1 MYKLPKVKAK
11 CWGSQRKSARA
22 RIILQNFPSL
32 SKNNAADLAVPI
44 SIKLKSNI
52 METPK
57 EDDIITN
64 ADESKRLP
72 DENPEPLEGV
82 KKEETGIL
90 DNEPEGKEEGGNV
103 AAKDEADTRK
113 LDGSNANNL
122 RTK

>member
-1 MYKLPKVKAK
+1 
-11 CWGSQRKSARA
+11 
-22 RIILQNFPSL
+22 
-32 SKNNAADLAVPI
+32 
-44 SIKLKSNI
+44 

-82 KKEETGIL
+82 KKDEVEIKQPKQTDIL
-90 DNEPEGKEEGGNV
+90 DAEPEGKEEAGNV
-103 AAKDEADTRK
+103 AAKDEKDTRE

>member
-1 MYKLPKVKAK
+1 
-11 CWGSQRKSARA
+11 
-22 RIILQNFPSL
+22 
-32 SKNNAADLAVPI
+32 
-44 SIKLKSNI
+44 

-72 DENPEPLEGV
+72 DENPEPLTGV
-82 KKEETGIL
+82 RKKEVDIL
-90 DNEPEGKEEGGNV
+90 DTEYEGKEEGGNV
-103 AAKDEADTRK
+103 AAKNEEDTRK

>member
-1 MYKLPKVKAK
+1 
-11 CWGSQRKSARA
+11 
-22 RIILQNFPSL
+22 
-32 SKNNAADLAVPI
+32 
-44 SIKLKSNI
+44 

-72 DENPEPLEGV
+72 DENPEPLTGT
-82 KKEETGIL
+82 KKSEVDIL
-90 DNEPEGKEEGGNV
+90 DNEYEGKEEGGNI
-103 AAKDEADTRK
+103 AAKKEEDTRK

>member
-1 MYKLPKVKAK
+1 
-11 CWGSQRKSARA
+11 
-22 RIILQNFPSL
+22 
-32 SKNNAADLAVPI
+32 
-44 SIKLKSNI
+44 

-82 KKEETGIL
+82 KKEETDIL

-103 AAKDEADTRK
+103 AAKNEEDTRK

>member
-1 MYKLPKVKAK
+1 
-11 CWGSQRKSARA
+11 
-22 RIILQNFPSL
+22 
-32 SKNNAADLAVPI
+32 
-44 SIKLKSNI
+44 

-82 KKEETGIL
+82 KKDELETKSTDIL
-90 DNEPEGKEEGGNV
+90 DSEPEGKEEGGNV
-103 AAKDEADTRK
+103 AARNEEDTRE

>member
-1 MYKLPKVKAK
+1 
-11 CWGSQRKSARA
+11 
-22 RIILQNFPSL
+22 
-32 SKNNAADLAVPI
+32 
-44 SIKLKSNI
+44 

-82 KKEETGIL
+82 KKDEVETSPVDIM
-90 DNEPEGKEEGGNV
+90 DNEHEGKEEAGNI
-103 AAKDEADTRK
+103 AAKSEEDTRK

>member
-1 MYKLPKVKAK
+1 
-11 CWGSQRKSARA
+11 
-22 RIILQNFPSL
+22 
-32 SKNNAADLAVPI
+32 
-44 SIKLKSNI
+44 

-64 ADESKRLP
+64 ADESRRLP

-82 KKEETGIL
+82 KKEEQDIL
-90 DNEPEGKEEGGNV
+90 DKEPEGKEEGGNV
-103 AAKDEADTRK
+103 AAKDEKDTRE

>member
-1 MYKLPKVKAK
+1 MK
-11 CWGSQRKSARA
+11 
-22 RIILQNFPSL
+22 
-32 SKNNAADLAVPI
+32 D
-44 SIKLKSNI
+44 
-52 METPK
+52 PK

-82 KKEETGIL
+82 KKDETEIKSVDIM
-90 DNEPEGKEEGGNV
+90 DNEYEGKEEAGNV
-103 AAKDEADTRK
+103 AAKNEEDTRK